1 MKQTKEKRL
10 YESPTMQVIELKQ
23 QSQLLQAS
31 KPDYDSEPWSRELMD
46 GLSSDGFLMEEQ

>member
-31 KPDYDSEPWSRELMD
+31 LPQYEPIEW
-46 GLSSDGFLMEEQ
+46 